1 MDMKL
6 DDAFNLNE
14 ENVLFFIRIRG
25 KKNYFK
31 NVYGDTLLSSFSN
44 ITEYRTISEY
54 SFDADIIIDLN
65 STNRDYLTQNEFL
78 HLNSLSSIDNIIK
91 RCRGLRSCKRSEA
104 VELISR
110 TYIVLNR
117 IYAQNKD
124 LKLIVTNA
132 IDNFVMHMMVLIGKD
147 VGIKFL
153 PITGSFM
160 SPEYSLM
167 ILDGYPSFKREVSNF
182 EIDTVMSDISLK
194 FRKKRKNIL
203 LKVYVANIYSILS
216 KYYRYFFRYLLKYKL
231 MKNISYENRFAN
243 ETSTNGKIWSFTN
256 FRYYK
261 KSVKKTDQPSI
272 YIPLHWYPEATT
284 DYWISDEY
292 FLNYYSS
299 LYSEVD
305 SLVKKGFRVLVKE
318 HPHFGFQRDTVVYK
332 KLQNIGA
339 EIISPSVDITT
350 VFEVVDLVI
359 ILNGSTAIEAAIYGK
374 PVARLTNSYFD
385 EHIKIY
391 NYDDKFKDYLLTRS
405 QITGLLKQVL
415 SVSFKNIIS

>member
-1 MDMKL
+1 M
-6 DDAFNLNE
+6 
-14 ENVLFFIRIRG
+14 
-25 KKNYFK
+25 
-31 NVYGDTLLSSFSN
+31 
-44 ITEYRTISEY
+44 
-54 SFDADIIIDLN
+54 
-65 STNRDYLTQNEFL
+65 
-78 HLNSLSSIDNIIK
+78 
-91 RCRGLRSCKRSEA
+91 
-104 VELISR
+104 
-110 TYIVLNR
+110 
-117 IYAQNKD
+117 
-124 LKLIVTNA
+124 
-132 IDNFVMHMMVLIGKD
+132 
-147 VGIKFL
+147 
-153 PITGSFM
+153 
-160 SPEYSLM
+160 
-167 ILDGYPSFKREVSNF
+167 
-182 EIDTVMSDISLK
+182 
-194 FRKKRKNIL
+194 
-203 LKVYVANIYSILS
+203 
-216 KYYRYFFRYLLKYKL
+216 
-231 MKNISYENRFAN
+231 
-243 ETSTNGKIWSFTN
+243 
-256 FRYYK
+256 
-261 KSVKKTDQPSI
+261 
-272 YIPLHWYPEATT
+272 HWYPEATT

-339 EIISPSVDITT
+339 EIISPSVDITS